1 MSEKKI
7 GIDTAA
13 QNERFNALLLE
24 SRLNQA
30 PANSPDEYRMG
41 QLAVQFIQAT
51 EGSADQEAIRNEMAN
66 LSIQMANDPISKVWE
81 GGERREHG
89 PDWQLAKELLA
100 ASLERDRLGVAPPPA
115 MSAVSGN
122 PVPTGE
128 IGERMR
134 EILRQSLD
142 QSREDCNAA
151 RAAQNGDHA

>member
-1 MSEKKI
+1 MSTKS
-7 GIDTAA
+7 GIDVVA
-13 QNERFNALLLE
+13 QNERFDALLRD
-24 SRLNQA
+24 SKLNNA
-30 PANSPDEYRMG
+30 PANSPDEHRMG
-41 QLAVQFIQAT
+41 ILAVEFVKAR
-51 EGSADQEAIRNEMAN
+51 EGSDEREAIRNEMAN
-66 LSIQMANDPISKVWE
+66 LSIRMMNDPVRRVWE
-81 GGERREHG
+81 GGDRKEAG
-89 PDWQLAKELLA
+89 PNWQLAKELLA